1 MLLKH
6 VENHQKQV
14 NELKNSQNETEQYD
28 RRLCILIDGVQ
39 MAENEIL
46 NDVLQNFKSII
57 ETFSS

>member
-14 NELKNSQNETEQYD
+14 NELKNSQNEIEQYD

-39 MAENEIL
+39 MAQNETL

>member
-14 NELKNSQNETEQYD
+14 NELKNSQNEIEQYD

-39 MAENEIL
+39 MAQNETL
-46 NDVLQNFKSII
+46 NNVLQNFKSII

>member
-1 MLLKH
+1 M
-6 VENHQKQV
+6 
-14 NELKNSQNETEQYD
+14 NELKNSQNEIEQYD

-39 MAENEIL
+39 MAENETL

>member
-6 VENHQKQV
+6 VENHQKQM
-14 NELKNSQNETEQYD
+14 NELKNSQNEIEQYD

-39 MAENEIL
+39 MAQNETL

-57 ETFSS
+57 EIFSS

>member
-46 NDVLQNFKSII
+46 NDVLQNFKLII

>member
-39 MAENEIL
+39 MAQNETL

-57 ETFSS
+57 EIFSS